1 MINHIAFPPQH
12 LRRNHPHLP
21 AMSAMNPTEATGL
34 HPTVRPAERRQDI
47 EFAEKDAA
55 LRHDVH
61 NLASMIG
68 DLLKEQGGDSLFDVV
83 EAARRT
89 AIDRREGDAKAGAHL
104 DALVHSLS
112 PLSARNFVRAFSTYF
127 QVVNTAEQVHR
138 IRRWRD
144 YLKDPSIRQPGGIE
158 ETIFRLRDAGLSL
171 NDVLDLLNSLKIEPV
186 FAADSIEPTRRTILH
201 KQQNIV
207 KRLVEIQNPVL
218 TPQEVN
224 VCLSSIRSDITTIW
238 QTEEHPHEERTV
250 FDEVEHILF
259 FLTDV
264 IYRALPLFYER
275 ISESLQLAYGDE
287 ANDAKLPTILRF
299 ASWIGGDFESRPE
312 ISGRTIRET
321 LARQRSLILN
331 LYFNEVRALA
341 TKLSQSTSRVSV
353 SDELIRRTQIYA
365 DQFPGAAG
373 QVSLRYLDMP
383 YRAFLKLVGQRL
395 QATFDDDIYPY
406 ESADEFLKD
415 LQLVQDSLVA
425 NQGKNAGL
433 FGTRRL
439 ITRVKTFGFYFL
451 TLDIRQSALVNRRVI
466 GHCLGES
473 DWLDKSSEERTLRL
487 QEALKR
493 NESPSVD
500 PDSPSRRALAIFQ
513 AIAFC
518 RRRYGKQAIG
528 PYVIS
533 MAHDVDDVLS
543 VLLLARWADLKKKN
557 GGVPMDIAPYFETIE
572 DLTHCSS
579 TMRLLLQDEMYREH
593 LHQRK
598 DHQVIMV
605 SYSDTNRDVSIASA
619 RWSLHQ
625 AQSDLI
631 TTMDM
636 AGIDFTLFHGR
647 GGTISRG
654 GGRTHAA
661 VLGSPAGAVRGR
673 LRATEQGEL
682 VNAKY
687 GVRGIALR
695 TLEQTMSSVAIA
707 TALPRKQADKEISE
721 WHGMMEV
728 IATASAARYRELVY
742 DPQNFFEYFQSA
754 TPIDAIESMREVERG
769 DLPSSSG
776 NIQDLR
782 GIPWDHAWIQ
792 SRHILPGWYGI
803 GTGLTAAI
811 NEFGLDAVR
820 EMADSWYFFRAVLY
834 DVEIV
839 LAKTDLNIASR
850 YSELAGDLHQQ
861 FFPLMRAEFD
871 LSVEQML
878 SLRNQQVLLE
888 KQSALRRSIR
898 LRNPYVDPMSLLQ
911 VDLLRR
917 WRATNREDEAL
928 FEALIASIN
937 GIARGLQDS
946 G

>member
-1 MINHIAFPPQH
+1 M
-12 LRRNHPHLP
+12 P
-21 AMSAMNPTEATGL
+21 ARNPTEATGL
-34 HPTVRPAERRQDI
+34 HPTARPAEKRQDI

-61 NLASMIG
+61 NLAMMIG

-89 AIDRREGDAKAGAHL
+89 AIDCREGDAKAGAHL
-104 DALVHSLS
+104 DALVRSLS
-112 PLSARNFVRAFSTYF
+112 PLSARNFIRAFSTYF

-144 YLKDPSIRQPGGIE
+144 YLKDTSIRQPGGIE

-171 NDVLDLLNSLKIEPV
+171 NEVLELLRTLQIEPV
-186 FAADSIEPTRRTILH
+186 FAADSIEPTRRTILR

-207 KRLVEIQNPVL
+207 KRLVESQNPVL

-224 VCLSSIRSDITTIW
+224 ACLQSIRSDITTIW

-259 FLTDV
+259 FMTDV
-264 IYRALPLFYER
+264 IYRAIPLFYER
-275 ISESLQLAYGDE
+275 IAESLQLAYGDE
-287 ANDAKLPTILRF
+287 AADIKLPTILRF
-299 ASWIGGDFESRPE
+299 ASWVGGDFESRPN
-312 ISGRTIRET
+312 ITGRTIRET
-321 LARQRSLILN
+321 LARQRLLN
-331 LYFNEVRALA
+331 LDLYFNEVRVLA
-341 TKLSQSTSRVSV
+341 QKLSQSTSRITVSE
-353 SDELIRRTQIYA
+353 ELTKRTRQYA
-365 DQFPGAAG
+365 DQFPSAAG
-373 QVSLRYLDMP
+373 QLSLRYRDMP
-383 YRAFLKLVGQRL
+383 YRAFLKLIGQRL
-395 QATFDDDIYPY
+395 QATFDDEVFPY

-415 LQLVQDSLVA
+415 LQLIHDSLAA
-425 NQGKNAGL
+425 NLGKHAGL
-433 FGTRRL
+433 FSTRRL
-439 ITRVKTFGFYFL
+439 ITRVETFGFHFL
-451 TLDIRQSALVNRRVI
+451 TLDIRQSAIVNRRVV

-473 DWLDKSSEERTLRL
+473 GWLDKTPEERTQRL
-487 QEALKR
+487 QEALER
-493 NESPSVD
+493 NESPCVD
-500 PDSPSRRALAIFQ
+500 LNNQSRRTLAIFQ

-518 RRRYGKQAIG
+518 RRRYGKRSIG

-533 MAHDVDDVLS
+533 MAHGVDDVLS
-543 VLLLARWADLKKKN
+543 VLLLAHWADLRKKSGN
-557 GGVPMDIAPYFETIE
+557 VPLDIAPYFETIE
-572 DLTHCSS
+572 DLTNCAA
-579 TMRLLLQDEMYREH
+579 TMRLLLQDKMYRRH
-593 LHQRK
+593 LEQRDNHQI
-598 DHQVIMV
+598 IMV
-605 SYSDTNRDVSIASA
+605 SYSDTNRDVGLVSA
-619 RWSLHQ
+619 RWSLQQ

-631 TTMDM
+631 ETMDM
-636 AGIDFTLFHGR
+636 AGIQFTLFHGR

-661 VLGSPAGAVRGR
+661 VLGSPAGSVRGR

-695 TLEQTMSSVAIA
+695 TLEQTMSSVATA
-707 TALPRKQADKEISE
+707 TALPRNVTSKEQGE
-721 WHGMMEV
+721 WHSMMET
-728 IATASAARYRELVY
+728 IASASAARYRQLVY
-742 DPQNFFEYFQSA
+742 DPQNFFEYFQNA
-754 TPIDAIESMREVERG
+754 TPVDAIERMREVERAE
-769 DLPSSSG
+769 LPGTSG
-776 NIQDLR
+776 SIEDLR
-782 GIPWDHAWIQ
+782 GVPWDHAWIQ

-811 NEFGLDAVR
+811 TEFGVEAVR
-820 EMADSWYFFRAVLY
+820 NMVDSWYFFRAVLY

-850 YSELAGDLHQQ
+850 YSELAGDLHGQ
-861 FFPLMRAEFD
+861 FYPIMRTEFD
-871 LSVEQML
+871 LSVEQILML
-878 SLRNQQVLLE
+878 RKQQVLLE
-888 KQSALRRSIR
+888 KQNALRRSIR

-917 WRATNREDEAL
+917 WRAANREDEAL
-928 FEALIASIN
+928 FDALIASIN